1 MPSLLDSANPQKINQ
16 EPLDFKM
23 SKGSLLQPIHSV
35 VIPNYDADLAAK
47 YMNNP
52 VFNTID
58 PNKGYIQME
67 NDMAQGQS
75 ALEQWGRGVTK
86 GVAGIPLKFLE
97 GMGYVYGFGKWGL
110 KDGFDVKD
118 VDSFI
123 NNDFATYFKS
133 LSEDVNKSLPIYSSF
148 DYSQGNFLQKAKTAK
163 FWANDAVEGLSF
175 LASAYGGSFIGKGIG
190 ALGGEI
196 ASAVGA
202 SANAAAKV
210 SKYAAYAGGTTY
222 SVLMEGG
229 METKGLYDSVLPEL
243 EELEFQKLKEKNTD
257 AFGNLMADE
266 KFLMQE
272 ASKIAKEK
280 AGQAAVNTFVGNI
293 GILALSNSIEMKAFL
308 GNPADDMRKLFRK
321 TVKGEISADEISA
334 WKEFGKGAVKGIVS
348 EGLWE
353 EGMQHAVESYQHK
366 KALGKVNLNEG
377 GFTGGYFK
385 EWLKGWS
392 TTEGQASMFLGALIG
407 APTQAIA
414 GRNEA
419 KEKQKTVKYFENV
432 IDKEK
437 ESILASDKIYESF
450 LKERE
455 LKDEK
460 GKHVF
465 DENGKIT
472 LNVDWMKDKAHQ
484 ILLDEEY
491 VNEKVDAVLRGDIP
505 AATMVDQFYKS
516 RKLWRY
522 LASPL
527 YANSD
532 EAFDAFKKSF
542 QTQADEHFAY
552 SQQVASER
560 QVTVEDPAITQNRLT
575 AEKKE
580 HDVQVQQALIEAQMM
595 KNEFDNLQKN
605 IKIDFF
611 DPNAKAIN
619 EKLSKAL
626 FYEANKR
633 KGLEKILA
641 DPSLSEENR
650 TVITEMISASQ
661 ELTNKLYNV
670 KEREKYISTT
680 TAVDEEIIAKQK
692 EIQEIKN
699 KYKEP
704 IENSKNT
711 KSTLEK
717 IKDKGKEIVAPITSK
732 MGINNSLKSEPA
744 KKETPKKEVPLEE
757 KISKEDKLKIL
768 KLNHDIERLFYQ
780 HGDSYLSRINKEYG
794 GQSYLGKKHQY
805 LKERGDIEIYK
816 EKIKDQLQELQVQIT
831 ELLESEEL
839 NQFDKLFQL
848 QELVKSYSG
857 LLAELSAKVIPIN
870 GGILNN
876 FTEQDYQ
883 YVVNMREDLLNI
895 LKDWKKTIDLDE
907 KTFKEDL
914 SILLKYSTTFE
925 NYFLEEFLNNL
936 NAYNEAYD
944 NPQFDLGEF
953 VYEPLFFFGPEI
965 IKASAENNYFLTAD
979 DFKSIIQSILFGQ
992 IKIDISDRSSLINLV
1007 KSFIEENKVIT
1018 QESIDAEGFLESK
1031 SEFITE
1037 ALQEFDEVT
1046 GESFEDFS
1054 ENLFEKH
1061 FNSFVELIGIELLQ
1075 KRLDSFEK
1083 VIEESSKE
1091 FLDNIKDNIDQN
1103 KFLKNYSKDLENAD
1117 DFYEHLY
1124 IEENPDYQV
1133 NYARSIVNK
1142 YKKDFFEKNQS
1153 ELDKIEDLDTY
1164 HQILEAL
1171 KNIDSILESKENDL
1185 KEFTKLSKK
1194 DIEHFIRVL
1203 ENHIIPLAIKNQNNR
1218 KLVQEVSLN
1227 VRDENYFNQLGF
1239 NVQINHAGKP
1249 VLKSQSQELLKLLSE
1264 VLEKDVNSLVESNL
1278 IEKFNFL
1285 PLEQII
1291 KELSNLPSEK
1301 KQKVLDFIKSQKEN
1315 ISEEIRV
1322 FENALNEA
1330 RFKNSIHFDNY
1341 LVNPDAT
1348 IEYIIYELS
1357 RYNDISYRT
1366 LEEKQN
1372 WFSSPLYN
1380 YSKHLSPALLLNE
1393 LNKKKFSGSTAL
1405 PYEKLVKLLEN
1416 HLEYTAL
1423 HNLEKNLNTTLD
1435 YTNYFKN
1442 LREVLEKSQLSP
1454 TYQQEIALREAFEWW
1469 NDKKMF
1475 LSYLKGVAGC
1485 LAYGTKVLMY
1495 DGSFKE
1501 VQNIKVGDQLMGPDS
1516 TPRTVLSTVV
1526 GKEQMYWIHQNKG
1539 QSYRVNESHI
1549 LSTVHYKK
1557 GVVNL
1562 SVLDYLKNSKRK
1574 DYKGYKSSLIN
1585 FDEKQLYI
1593 DPYYLGLWLGD
1604 GSKTSIKTIT
1614 NIDKEIINYLK
1625 KFNYKKGSDL
1635 NHIIDSRFNQAF
1647 KNYYNLTNV
1656 SKLKEKYIPNDFL
1669 INSKEN
1675 RLKLLA
1681 GLIDSDGYF
1690 SKKNNYYEINQKSEK
1705 LANQIVYLTRSL
1717 GFYTKIVKK
1726 YSKCK
1731 KCKNEFYPTF
1741 RITFVPEIEIPVLL
1755 NRKRYTGKSTFKN
1768 RLHTGLKIEKD
1779 IIDNYYGFLL
1789 DKDHLFLLEDFT
1801 VTHNTG
1807 KTSVFLKYFMDIN
1820 KISYSN
1826 TIFSAHNESA
1836 TNTLKQISDNAVA
1849 LPIKELLSKSIDFFE
1864 KTNLI
1869 VLDEVNANDRTT
1881 FLTFLSFVQDINL
1894 KRDEN
1899 NKLKVLFLGDPT
1911 QLKAT
1916 QEQFIALFSKDYTK
1930 HAFPFRNYLK
1940 IFSPLTVA
1948 YRSDVGAINS
1958 ASNVFRDTNQ
1968 VITNYT
1974 ANSSGKISDVNVKGT
1989 IVASGIRE
1997 NGLLKDILQRLNL
2010 VKEQAFSK
2018 AVIVSTEEEVK
2029 AYQDYL
2035 TANNVQGVEVLTIEN
2050 AQGRT
2055 FDEVHVD
2062 IIKNN
2067 LQSTALGKT
2076 YAKDFQYFYNTVLY
2090 TAISRAKNTVILFD
2104 ESATFSQVENDDV
2117 LEVSKDLTKEKEELK
2132 QKMTEYLDIAD
2143 EYYKNK
2149 IEIKPEE
2156 KKPEDPKPEE
2166 KPTPEE
2172 EEITEE
2178 EEEETD
2184 DLEEDVPEVVPG
2196 GTIPEEEPII
2206 EGGAPEILDTEYTI
2220 VHELQNFQYEVLL
2233 EKQGVG
2239 NVKNKSDL
2247 QPGNEVVYVKS
2258 GDGNIYVYF
2267 KSENSPNYW
2276 TPLTLMYPKNLR
2288 ESVESEKIIKD
2299 ALDKNTNKNLIYSLN
2314 SIPLT
2319 HLSEKDII
2327 ARGTIKQ
2334 SQKLKFHY
2342 SAVSDKAAVEK
2353 EIENSGGIME
2363 YLKQKL
2369 LPLIYKKGS
2378 LELEEKATITNF
2390 EVFVP
2395 TENDKNVLTQ
2405 MLKNDDPGAAIGVPY
2420 IKFDVVRIKENG
2432 QKSTKS
2438 FFVKMD
2444 APMLHKTDS
2453 LIAPVKT
2460 FYDSIT
2466 NLEKELAAIG
2476 LSSLKLGNDSFEKLV
2491 LAFKN
2496 DFTAEVES
2504 EKTLSN
2510 GKVVEHFKI
2519 VPKQNSIVTK
2529 EMVFEILKDYNLSD
2543 ELTSKI
2549 LAVFQKESKNLIPV
2563 LYTAKR
2569 KRLKVSPIE
2578 YVDFLHEQAALGNI
2592 SAVDIADYEKL
2603 LEDSLTP
2610 TGDKIGDSFT
2620 EAVYNKREMSVLGTI
2635 RAIKSSGLQLE
2646 DFENNIRDTVRT
2658 IRRSLTEKSFV
2669 EIKQGPNKGKYFAFD
2684 PLIGRI
2690 VVMDKIGPKRF
2701 VSPKY
2706 AERENIGMTYYS
2718 DIQLTKQGGS
2728 AQTAFNILARS
2739 NDKVYTGE
2747 DPEDYFTLRMTRSSK
2762 DTGKMMIYAP
2772 TLIKENRSEDTF
2784 EKKYY
2789 YILKKAFDAHIDKL
2803 KEAGENYLFELTFK
2817 NEEGEDVSLQ
2827 YNNDIDPK
2835 TGKTRWRNEAIIGKL
2850 RREYKLQDIE
2860 LLEKL
2865 KALMVNLGVEIPSEN
2880 RPVKAS
2886 FELFNEMEN
2895 NFYKEPM
2902 TSKMLSHVVGDQ
2914 AFDEKTGRS
2923 KKYRTNVDK
2932 MFLKD
2937 SQENKSFEENPL
2949 VQSMVTTR
2957 FQKVTPSSI
2966 QVSLNKP
2973 SVEENSSKITEK
2985 ETVSETGE
2993 VIINSSPED
3002 GFVKTDP
3009 NDGTSSALQDFQPS
3023 FVVTK
3028 DYVEPL
3034 TDIIM
3039 EINEFEEDMRNAVQN
3054 DINLI
3059 IDFESPTFKKLA
3071 QSLSKTYGIEVDVLL
3086 NDMEG
3091 TFRKKICKG

>member
-1 MPSLLDSANPQKINQ
+1 MPSLLDITNQ
-16 EPLDFKM
+16 PLPEKPLDFKM
-23 SKGSLLQPIHSV
+23 SKGSSTLLQPIPNQ
-35 VIPNYDADLAAK
+35 IEIGNYDAFTAGK
-47 YMNNP
+47 YVTAP
-52 VFNTID
+52 TFNTR
-58 PNKGYIQME
+58 NFSEGYAQME

-97 GMGYVYGFGKWGL
+97 GMGYVYGFGKWGI
-110 KDGFDVKD
+110 KDGFDVKE

-133 LSEDVNKSLPIYSSF
+133 ISEDVNKSLPIYSSF
-148 DYSQGNFLQKAKTAK
+148 DYSQGNFLQKASTAK

-202 SANAAAKV
+202 STNAAAKV

-222 SVLMEGG
+222 NVLMEGG
-229 METKGLYDSVLPEL
+229 MEAKGLYDSVLPEL

-266 KFLMQE
+266 NFLMQE

-293 GILALSNSIEMKAFL
+293 GVLALSNSIEMKAFL

-321 TVKGEISADEISA
+321 TVKGEISADEISS
-334 WKEFGKGAVKGIVS
+334 WKEFAKGIGKGVMY

-353 EGMQHAVESYQHK
+353 EGMQHAIESYQHK
-366 KALGKVNLNEG
+366 KALGKVNINDG

-407 APTQAIA
+407 APTQGIGAL
-414 GRNEA
+414 NEA
-419 KEKQKTVKYFENV
+419 KEKRKTITYFENI

-437 ESILASDKIYESF
+437 QSISASDKIYESF

-465 DENGKIT
+465 DENNKPV

-552 SQQVASER
+552 GQQVASER
-560 QVTVEDPAITQNRLT
+560 QITVEDPAVTQDRLA

-580 HDVQVQQALIEAQMM
+580 HDAQVQQALVEAQMM

-650 TVITEMISASQ
+650 TAITEMISASQ

-670 KEREKYISTT
+670 KEREKYIS
-680 TAVDEEIIAKQK
+680 AVSEIDEQIIAKQK

-704 IENSKNT
+704 VESSKNT

-732 MGINNSLKSEPA
+732 IGIDNSLKSEPA
-744 KKETPKKEVPLEE
+744 KKETAKKEVPLEE
-757 KISKEDKLKIL
+757 KISKEDKLQIL

-831 ELLESEEL
+831 ELLESQEL

-895 LKDWKKTIDLDE
+895 LKDWKKSIDLDE

-944 NPQFDLGEF
+944 NPQFNLGEF

-979 DFKSIIQSILFGQ
+979 DFKSILQGILFGQ
-992 IKIDISDRSSLINLV
+992 IKIDISDRASLINLF

-1018 QESIDAEGFLESK
+1018 QDSIDAEGFLESK

-1037 ALQEFDEVT
+1037 ALQEFDEIT
-1046 GESFEDFS
+1046 GQSFEDFS
-1054 ENLFEKH
+1054 EDLFEKH
-1061 FNSFVELIGIELLQ
+1061 FNSFIELLGIELLQ
-1075 KRLDSFEK
+1075 KRLNSFEK
-1083 VIEESSKE
+1083 VIEESSAE

-1264 VLEKDVNSLVESNL
+1264 VLEKDVNSLVGSNL

-1315 ISEEIRV
+1315 ISEEIRL

-1330 RFKNSIHFDNY
+1330 HFKNNIHFDNY

-1423 HNLEKNLNTTLD
+1423 HNLEKNLKTTLD

-1442 LREVLEKSQLSP
+1442 LREVLEASQLSP

-1475 LSYLKGVAGC
+1475 LSYLKGVAG
-1485 LAYGTKVLMY
+1485 
-1495 DGSFKE
+1495 
-1501 VQNIKVGDQLMGPDS
+1501 
-1516 TPRTVLSTVV
+1516 
-1526 GKEQMYWIHQNKG
+1526 
-1539 QSYRVNESHI
+1539 
-1549 LSTVHYKK
+1549 
-1557 GVVNL
+1557 
-1562 SVLDYLKNSKRK
+1562 
-1574 DYKGYKSSLIN
+1574 
-1585 FDEKQLYI
+1585 
-1593 DPYYLGLWLGD
+1593 
-1604 GSKTSIKTIT
+1604 
-1614 NIDKEIINYLK
+1614 
-1625 KFNYKKGSDL
+1625 
-1635 NHIIDSRFNQAF
+1635 
-1647 KNYYNLTNV
+1647 
-1656 SKLKEKYIPNDFL
+1656 
-1669 INSKEN
+1669 
-1675 RLKLLA
+1675 
-1681 GLIDSDGYF
+1681 
-1690 SKKNNYYEINQKSEK
+1690 
-1705 LANQIVYLTRSL
+1705 
-1717 GFYTKIVKK
+1717 
-1726 YSKCK
+1726 
-1731 KCKNEFYPTF
+1731 
-1741 RITFVPEIEIPVLL
+1741 
-1755 NRKRYTGKSTFKN
+1755 
-1768 RLHTGLKIEKD
+1768 
-1779 IIDNYYGFLL
+1779 
-1789 DKDHLFLLEDFT
+1789 
-1801 VTHNTG
+1801 TG

-1820 KISYSN
+1820 KISYDN
-1826 TIFSAHNESA
+1826 TIFSAHNDSA
-1836 TNTLKQISDNAVA
+1836 TNTLKQISDKAVA

-1881 FLTFLSFVQDINL
+1881 FLTFLSFIQDINL

-1916 QEQFIALFSKDYTK
+1916 EEQFIALFSKDYTK

-1958 ASNVFRDTNQ
+1958 ASNAFRDTNQ

-1974 ANSSGKISDVNVKGT
+1974 ANASGKISDVNVKGT

-2018 AVIVSTEEEVK
+2018 AVIVSTEAEVK

-2062 IIKNN
+2062 IIKSN
-2067 LQSTALGKT
+2067 LQSTSLGKK
-2076 YAKDFQYFYNTVLY
+2076 YEKDFQYFYNTVLY
-2090 TAISRAKNTVILFD
+2090 TAISRAKNTVVLFD
-2104 ESATFSQVENDDV
+2104 ESATFSQVESEDV

-2156 KKPEDPKPEE
+2156 KKPEEE
-2166 KPTPEE
+2166 PTPEE
-2172 EEITEE
+2172 EEIIEE

-2184 DLEEDVPEVVPG
+2184 ELEEDVPEIVPDDI
-2196 GTIPEEEPII
+2196 IPEDLPEES
-2206 EGGAPEILDTEYTI
+2206 GAPEILEPQDTI

-2247 QPGNEVVYVKS
+2247 QPGDEVVYVKS

-2288 ESVESEKIIKD
+2288 DSVESEKIIKD
-2299 ALDKNTNKNLIYSLN
+2299 ALDKNTNKNLLYSLT

-2342 SAVSDKAAVEK
+2342 SAVSNKAAVEK

-2363 YLKQKL
+2363 HLKQKL

-2378 LELEEKATITNF
+2378 TELEEKATLTNF

-2466 NLEKELAAIG
+2466 NLEKELAALG

-2592 SAVDIADYEKL
+2592 SAVDITDYEKL

-2789 YILKKAFDAHIDKL
+2789 YILKKAFDAHIEKL
-2803 KEAGENYLFELTFK
+2803 KESGENYLFNLTFK

-2827 YNNDIDPK
+2827 YNDDIDPK

-2865 KALMVNLGVEIPSEN
+2865 KELMVSLGVEIPSESG
-2880 RPVKAS
+2880 PVKAS
-2886 FELFNEMEN
+2886 FELFDEMEN

-2902 TSKMLSHVVGDQ
+2902 TSKMLSHIVGDQ
-2914 AFDEKTGRS
+2914 AFDETTGRS

-2937 SQENKSFEENPL
+2937 SQENKPFEENPL

-2957 FQKVTPSSI
+2957 FEKVTPSSI

-2973 SVEENSSKITEK
+2973 SVNESSTNFTEREIVDEK
-2985 ETVSETGE
+2985 GE
-2993 VIINSSPED
+2993 VIITSSPED
-3002 GFVKTDP
+3002 GFIKTDP
-3009 NDGTSSALQDFQPS
+3009 NDGTSSVLQDFQPS
-3023 FVVTK
+3023 FVATK

-3039 EINEFEEDMRNAVQN
+3039 EINEFEEDMRNAVQE

-3071 QSLSKTYGIEVDVLL
+3071 QSLAKTYGIEVDVLL

>member
-133 LSEDVNKSLPIYSSF
+133 LSEDVNRSLPIYSSF
-148 DYSQGNFLQKAKTAK
+148 DYSQGNFLQKTKTAK
-163 FWANDAVEGLSF
+163 FWANDAIEGLSF

-196 ASAVGA
+196 AGAVGA
-202 SANAAAKV
+202 STNAAAKV

-222 SVLMEGG
+222 NVLMEGG
-229 METKGLYDSVLPEL
+229 MEAKGLYDSVLPEL

-293 GILALSNSIEMKAFL
+293 GILLLSNSIEMKAFL

-321 TVKGEISADEISA
+321 TVKGEISAAEISA
-334 WKEFGKGAVKGIVS
+334 WKEFGKGALTGLVS

-407 APTQAIA
+407 APTQGIGAL
-414 GRNEA
+414 NEA
-419 KEKQKTVKYFENV
+419 KEKQKTVKYFENI

-560 QVTVEDPAITQNRLT
+560 QVTVEDPVITQNRLT

-732 MGINNSLKSEPA
+732 MGIDNSLKSEPA

-816 EKIKDQLQELQVQIT
+816 ENIKDQLQEIQVQIT
-831 ELLESEEL
+831 ELLESGEL
-839 NQFDKLFQL
+839 FLLENFNQVENLFKEYVKLLENF
-848 QELVKSYSG
+848 
-857 LLAELSAKVIPIN
+857 AAKYIPVN

-876 FTEQDYQ
+876 FTAQDYEYAITMQ
-883 YVVNMREDLLNI
+883 KDLLK
-895 LKDWKKTIDLDE
+895 LLEDWKKNISSTE
-907 KTFKEDL
+907 KYLKEDL
-914 SILLKYSTTFE
+914 ESLTSFNAFFE
-925 NYFLEEFLNNL
+925 QRFLDNFLENL
-936 NAYNEAYD
+936 NAHNFEYE
-944 NPQFDLGEF
+944 NPLFDLGDF
-953 VYEPLFFFGPEI
+953 SSDALILFGPELLR
-965 IKASAENNYFLTAD
+965 ASAKNNYFITHD
-979 DFKSIIQSILFGQ
+979 DFHKFLIRLATKTL
-992 IKIDISDRSSLINLV
+992 KIDLSDKDALLAELLKIV
-1007 KSFIEENKVIT
+1007 EENKVIT
-1018 QESIDAEGFLESK
+1018 QSFLDSESAEEDK
-1031 SEFITE
+1031 TE
-1037 ALQEFDEVT
+1037 ALENLLKDFDNLLLEASGQYTFEMQSIDFFDRHFKNLVK
-1046 GESFEDFS
+1046 SFENAILDIKVNALEKNFKDFTDDFL
-1054 ENLFEKH
+1054 ENA
-1061 FNSFVELIGIELLQ
+1061 
-1075 KRLDSFEK
+1075 
-1083 VIEESSKE
+1083 
-1091 FLDNIKDNIDQN
+1091 KDNIDQN

-1475 LSYLKGVAGC
+1475 LSYLKGVAG
-1485 LAYGTKVLMY
+1485 
-1495 DGSFKE
+1495 
-1501 VQNIKVGDQLMGPDS
+1501 
-1516 TPRTVLSTVV
+1516 
-1526 GKEQMYWIHQNKG
+1526 
-1539 QSYRVNESHI
+1539 
-1549 LSTVHYKK
+1549 
-1557 GVVNL
+1557 
-1562 SVLDYLKNSKRK
+1562 
-1574 DYKGYKSSLIN
+1574 
-1585 FDEKQLYI
+1585 
-1593 DPYYLGLWLGD
+1593 
-1604 GSKTSIKTIT
+1604 
-1614 NIDKEIINYLK
+1614 
-1625 KFNYKKGSDL
+1625 
-1635 NHIIDSRFNQAF
+1635 
-1647 KNYYNLTNV
+1647 
-1656 SKLKEKYIPNDFL
+1656 
-1669 INSKEN
+1669 
-1675 RLKLLA
+1675 
-1681 GLIDSDGYF
+1681 
-1690 SKKNNYYEINQKSEK
+1690 
-1705 LANQIVYLTRSL
+1705 
-1717 GFYTKIVKK
+1717 
-1726 YSKCK
+1726 
-1731 KCKNEFYPTF
+1731 
-1741 RITFVPEIEIPVLL
+1741 
-1755 NRKRYTGKSTFKN
+1755 
-1768 RLHTGLKIEKD
+1768 
-1779 IIDNYYGFLL
+1779 
-1789 DKDHLFLLEDFT
+1789 
-1801 VTHNTG
+1801 TG
-1807 KTSVFLKYFMDIN
+1807 KTNVFLKYFMDIN

-1849 LPIKELLSKSIDFFE
+1849 LTIKELLSKSIDFFE

-2018 AVIVSTEEEVK
+2018 AVIVSTEAEVK

-2067 LQSTALGKT
+2067 LQSTSLGKK

-2149 IEIKPEE
+2149 IETKPEE
-2156 KKPEDPKPEE
+2156 KPEEEKPEE

-2196 GTIPEEEPII
+2196 GRSPEEEPII
-2206 EGGAPEILDTEYTI
+2206 EGGTPEILDTEDTI

-2342 SAVSDKAAVEK
+2342 SAVSNKDIVEK
-2353 EIENSGGIME
+2353 QIENSGGIME

-2827 YNNDIDPK
+2827 YNDDIDPK

-2880 RPVKAS
+2880 GPVKAS

-2973 SVEENSSKITEK
+2973 SVGENSSNLTEK

-2993 VIINSSPED
+2993 VIISSSPED
-3002 GFVKTDP
+3002 GFIKTDP
-3009 NDGTSSALQDFQPS
+3009 DDGTSSVLQDFQPS

-3039 EINEFEEDMRNAVQN
+3039 EINEFEEDMRNAVQD